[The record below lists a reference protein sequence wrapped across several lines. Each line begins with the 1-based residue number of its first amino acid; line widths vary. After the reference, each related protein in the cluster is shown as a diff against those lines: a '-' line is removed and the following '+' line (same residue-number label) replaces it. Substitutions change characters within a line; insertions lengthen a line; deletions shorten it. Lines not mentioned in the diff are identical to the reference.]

1 VAADKEQLMWDLHR
15 KGKLEKMKSH
25 HTLILFRKYTSCSP
39 TAVPLRPAVPRRPRG
54 RILVDE
60 ATLPRLE
67 YTCYGLIRYPA
78 RVEVGVVG
86 GGLDQI

>member
-1 VAADKEQLMWDLHR
+1 
-15 KGKLEKMKSH
+15 MKSH

-54 RILVDE
+54 RTLVDE

-67 YTCYGLIRYPA
+67 YTCFGLIRSW
-78 RVEVGVVG
+78 G
-86 GGLDQI
+86 GGGD